1 MAFVH
6 SEGPLPRSEPW
17 HAGRDRWS
25 AARLGGGLPASAL
38 LIGAIVSMQCGA
50 AIATGLFAHAGVAGT
65 AFVRCS
71 FAAIVLVAA
80 TRPRLRGRSRTD
92 LAWLVVFGLLL
103 AGMNTAFYEAIDRL
117 PLGVAVTVEFLGPL
131 TVATIFSRRRRDLVW
146 IGLAALGVAS
156 FAGLPGGNALDRAG
170 LAFAFV
176 GAACWGSYVLVAK
189 RVGRSFAG
197 SEGLAASMAVAA
209 IALTPFGIVSGGTG
223 LIDPTLL
230 LEGAIVGIFSAAI
243 PFALELSALRR
254 LTATSYGV
262 LTSLEPAVAGAAGLV
277 LLGQRPRAA
286 AIVAAVLVVTA
297 SIGTTRSASA
307 HDGAIG

>member
-1 MAFVH
+1 MASVR
-6 SEGPLPRSEPW
+6 SEGPLTGVERW
-17 HAGRDRWS
+17 AARGDRW
-25 AARLGGGLPASAL
+25 ATARAGGGLPASAL

-50 AIATGLFAHAGVAGT
+50 AIATGLFAQAGVAGT
-65 AFVRCS
+65 AFLRCS
-71 FAAIVLVAA
+71 VAAIVLVGV

-92 LAWLVVFGLLL
+92 LGWLVVFGLLL

-117 PLGVAVTVEFLGPL
+117 PLGVAVTIEFLGPL

-146 IGLAALGVAS
+146 IALAALGVAS
-156 FAGLPGGNALDRAG
+156 FAGLPGGDALDRVG
-170 LAFAFV
+170 LACAFI
-176 GAACWGSYVLVAK
+176 GAVCWGSYVLVAK

-197 SEGLAASMAVAA
+197 SDGLAASMAVAA
-209 IALTPFGIVSGGTG
+209 IALAPFGIASGGTG
-223 LIDPTLL
+223 LIDPRLL
-230 LEGAIVGIFSAAI
+230 VLAAAVGVFSAAI

-277 LLGQRPRAA
+277 LLGQRPHAA

-297 SIGTTRSASA
+297 SIGTTRSARSDPA
-307 HDGAIG
+307 L